1 MSEETK
7 LQTTTDVV
15 TEQDKGRCAPAPGSA
30 ESLATAIASDLLTP
44 FREPECDRLQ
54 IMRGKHPN
62 EQGRGGWCKAALIQ
76 QISKHLVA
84 AGYPPNDALNHGGEH
99 Q

>member
-1 MSEETK
+1 MNKPKTIADTAGQRSSPPP
-7 LQTTTDVV
+7 
-15 TEQDKGRCAPAPGSA
+15 CSA
-30 ESLATAIASDLLTP
+30 ESLASAIASGLLTP
-44 FREPECDRLQ
+44 CGETECDRLQ

-84 AGYPPNDALNHGGEH
+84 AGYPPNAKGD
-99 Q
+99 